1 MTTGKNDFSN
11 LPEGDDVQRLLQLTH
26 DELVKM
32 IEDPFLNLEINGK
45 GFIEVIAEPKDAA
58 AGKTIIARSIS
69 SVLATVTGSAVLDA
83 DGKAILQVAGEL
95 PGSTQIVITLD
106 GTDVKTTT
114 DVYIAMALAVP
125 EQQQEQVEIPVASIP
140 SGSTVI
146 KNTEVSLSSATEGA
160 DIYYTTDGSDPSG
173 SAGIEYTRPIVLTE
187 DVTIRAIAVKEG
199 MTDSEIAVFEYT
211 IDIDIETN
219 IDQPDRTAIL
229 FVRNQT
235 LVIRGL
241 KPGESYTVYSVLGT
255 VVTQGIVTDQV
266 EQQIFLPYKGIF
278 VVSTPIVKAKV
289 PVE

>member
-1 MTTGKNDFSN
+1 
-11 LPEGDDVQRLLQLTH
+11 
-26 DELVKM
+26 M